1 AAPVPACVSPNRSEI
16 ASPAP
21 LLPVPTL
28 SKTDP
33 PLPQVARRAQPVVSL
48 IRPDEAAV
56 LFAPTPPSGLCISTL
71 PLVKLL
77 LDTPTS
83 PPTPPAAV

>member
-33 PLPQVARRAQPVVSL
+33 PLPQVARRAQPV
-48 IRPDEAAV
+48 RPCCLRPRRHPECASAHCR
-56 LFAPTPPSGLCISTL
+56 S
-71 PLVKLL
+71 
-77 LDTPTS
+77 
-83 PPTPPAAV
+83 